1 MRDNYQLWKSRS
13 IKNSVCR
20 FTRCLSARSIREN
33 PRESIS
39 VFCHAYLVYVFSCS
53 RLETIYS
60 VFYGLLCIVRNS
72 FKKIAFCS
80 SVTLRRERNFA
91 SSILLA
97 DDCALKATGLA
108 TRIPSC
114 IEISF
119 KFSALAHD
127 TNGTLRFDHLARR
140 VFV

>member
-1 MRDNYQLWKSRS
+1 M
-13 IKNSVCR
+13 C
-20 FTRCLSARSIREN
+20 CLSARSIREY
-33 PRESIS
+33 PHESIS
-39 VFCHAYLVYVFSCS
+39 VFYHMFISRTYFRLFLILSSCLEIIYLP
-53 RLETIYS
+53 
-60 VFYGLLCIVRNS
+60 FYKLLRTVHNL

-80 SVTLRRERNFA
+80 PVALRRERNST

-97 DDCALKATGLA
+97 DDCTFKATGLA

-127 TNGTLRFDHLARR
+127 TNSTLRFDHLARR
-140 VFV
+140 VFAQRCIVKRI